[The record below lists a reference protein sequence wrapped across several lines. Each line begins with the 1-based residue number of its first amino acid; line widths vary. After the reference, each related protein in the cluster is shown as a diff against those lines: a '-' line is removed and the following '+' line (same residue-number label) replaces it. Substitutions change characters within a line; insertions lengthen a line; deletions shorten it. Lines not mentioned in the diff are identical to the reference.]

1 MRTRVPMLP
10 GICHA
15 TKFETHP
22 FILGTDSPNL
32 MLAKVSRYTVYVYV
46 CIKHTHC
53 ING

>member
-15 TKFETHP
+15 TKFETRP
-22 FILGTDSPNL
+22 FILGSDSPNL

-46 CIKHTHC
+46 YVSNTH
-53 ING
+53 IV